1 MSWWCHWQIKLL
13 AGRDMDLPQ
22 VDIAFVH
29 SRKAKDRTTLQSAP
43 TAAIEAKIHDGDTS
57 GILTNIVISPFAC
70 EVWTTLPWQR
80 SAPFCRP
87 QRFPE
92 GPDRPS

>member
-1 MSWWCHWQIKLL
+1 MRHGTVASFFI
-13 AGRDMDLPQ
+13 LPQ
-22 VDIAFVH
+22 VDIAFDH
-29 SRKAKDRTTLQSAP
+29 SRQAKDNSTVRSPVLRSKP
-43 TAAIEAKIHDGDTS
+43 KIHDGDTS
-57 GILTNIVISPFAC
+57 GILTNVVISPFAC

-87 QRFPE
+87 QRFPD